1 MTGEAR
7 KEPEMRTIVFVDAV
21 NYTNELKTH
30 GRSIIAP
37 KIKQLKEFTEF
48 FFVYKLKGKLIGQMG
63 DGFLVLCPP
72 TPREVITEALSCL
85 SFVSAYNF
93 GQQPPTTLN
102 TRIAIHFGMISPP
115 ERGNYI
121 DTNLNLAARLEG
133 ATPPDS
139 VCISSVL
146 YEIVVD
152 ILRDFTFEELKSNF
166 KGLGENKY
174 YAVSNRPNRVL
185 EPTRRES
192 RLSFYFATIDAL
204 RFAEDWDSVRM
215 TCEQALVD
223 FPDNP
228 EFITQLGYAL
238 LFLDDDV
245 GAIRAF
251 EKCVHVG
258 YNTGTSLMWIGRIY
272 RRMGNEQRALE
283 VLQEAVD
290 KDSGQFHALAD
301 ISEIHLAHGNYE
313 EAIEYS
319 KKSLKVNSHF
329 ITPVSIQ
336 IVIKLIKG
344 EDHAVVPLIRKIEP
358 ERRNFLRGLVQG
370 YLKDLRKVH
379 YGKKLKDSFTVAGKP
394 HNDGTQSQR
403 PKNSQ

>member
-1 MTGEAR
+1 MIGEGR

-21 NYTNELKTH
+21 NFTSELKSH

-48 FFVYKLKGKLIGQMG
+48 FFVYKLKGRLIGQMG

-72 TPREVITEALSCL
+72 TPTEVITEALSCL

-121 DTNLNLAARLEG
+121 DTNLNLTARLEG
-133 ATPPDS
+133 ATPPNT
-139 VCISSVL
+139 VCISSSL
-146 YEIVVD
+146 YDIVADTLREI
-152 ILRDFTFEELKSNF
+152 TFEELKSDF

-174 YAVSNRPNRVL
+174 YKVSKSSNRIL

-204 RFAEDWDSVRM
+204 RETESWDAVRT
-215 TCEQALVD
+215 TCEQALMD

-228 EFITQLGYAL
+228 EFITQLGYS
-238 LFLDDDV
+238 LFELDDYI

-251 EKCVHVG
+251 EKCINLG
-258 YNTGTSLMWIGRIY
+258 YNIGQSLYLIGLSNGSI
-272 RRMGNEQRALE
+272 GNEKHALE
-283 VLQEAVD
+283 VFQEAVEN
-290 KDSGQFHALAD
+290 DSSHFHALG
-301 ISEIHLAHGNYE
+301 EIASIYLKRGNYE
-313 EAIEYS
+313 EADKWA
-319 KKSLKVNSHF
+319 KKSFRVNPRF
-329 ITPVSIQ
+329 IIPIAIQ
-336 IVIKLIKG
+336 IVIRLIKR
-344 EDHAVVPLIRKIEP
+344 EDNALIPLIRKIEP
-358 ERRNFLRGLVQG
+358 ARHSYLREYIQL
-370 YLKDLRKVH
+370 YLKGLRKSG
-379 YGKKLKDSFTVAGKP
+379 YGKKLGANFTAARSR
-394 HNDGTQSQR
+394 TTR
-403 PKNSQ
+403 NS